1 MGLQWSGSFR
11 KMGEVQKSLRN
22 RLRSLLHSILSEAE
36 LASSGLQ
43 VTSSYEAFQRVLS
56 SSTITVIVHNFT
68 GVQFRILHL
77 AVQTSPETSLK
88 ALYRA
93 VQLQFPSQGRKVNW
107 RSVWRRYT
115 LGTLTRPF
123 PASGPLVL
131 EANEPVRFHSI
142 EAKGR

>member
-1 MGLQWSGSFR
+1 
-11 KMGEVQKSLRN
+11 MGEVQKSLRS
-22 RLRSLLHSILSEAE
+22 RLRALLHSLLSEAE

-43 VTSSYEAFQRVLS
+43 VTSSYDAFQHLLS
-56 SSTITVIVHNFT
+56 SNTITVIVHNFT
-68 GVQFRILHL
+68 GVQFRIFHL
-77 AVQTSPETSLK
+77 AVNTSPETSLK

-115 LGTLTRPF
+115 LGTWTRPF
-123 PASGPLVL
+123 PASGLL
-131 EANEPVRFHSI
+131 TLQENEPVRFHSI